1 MTNNNLIPKLDVSRS
16 IVRLLLI
23 VSVIGLITM
32 IFGLFLAPERIW
44 PNYLIA
50 FYYLTGLGLGAGMF
64 VAVQYVANAGWS
76 VALRR
81 IPEAITATLPFA
93 GIGAVILIFG
103 IHTLYEW
110 SHQSVVVE
118 DTILQNKVSWLN
130 EPFFIARTIGYFLIW
145 IIFSR
150 IIVKNSVRQDEDG
163 DVRFTRRNVRY
174 SVLFIITGVY
184 TFCLASVDWLMS
196 LQPHW
201 YSTVFGWLN
210 LSGMF
215 LAALAA
221 IIVIMVI
228 LRHLG
233 YGHIFTTGHLHD
245 MGRLLMAFS
254 FFWVYMWISQ
264 HMLIWYSNIPEETS
278 YYIFR
283 HFGGWGSLSFL
294 NVVLN
299 WGIPFFLLLPKA
311 TKRND
316 KIMLWAAIVV
326 LLGHWLD
333 LYIMIMP
340 SIFAAEP
347 VLGWWEIGIFAGM
360 IAVFFLI
367 VGTALQKQNLL
378 PVKDPYLIESLP
390 EFSHR

>member
-1 MTNNNLIPKLDVSRS
+1 MTNNNLIPKLDVPKR
-16 IVRLLLI
+16 IVRFLLI

-32 IFGLFLAPERIW
+32 ILGLFLAPERIW

-93 GIGAVILIFG
+93 GVGAVILIFG

-110 SHQSVVVE
+110 SHTTVVVG
-118 DTILQNKVSWLN
+118 DAILQNKAAWLN
-130 EPFFIARTIGYFLIW
+130 EPFFIARTIGYFVLW
-145 IIFSR
+145 IIMSR
-150 IIVKNSVRQDEDG
+150 IIVRNSVRQDEDG

-174 SVLFIITGVY
+174 SVFFIITGVY

-221 IIVIMVI
+221 IIVIMVM

-233 YGHIFTTGHLHD
+233 YSHVFTTEHLHD

-294 NVVLN
+294 NVILN
-299 WGIPFFLLLPKA
+299 WAIPFFLLLPKA
-311 TKRND
+311 TKRSD

-340 SIFAAEP
+340 SVFAAEP
-347 VLGWWEIGIFAGM
+347 VFGFWEIGLFAGM
-360 IAVFFLI
+360 LALFFFI
-367 VGTALQKQNLL
+367 VATALQKQNLV

-390 EFSHR
+390 EFSHQ